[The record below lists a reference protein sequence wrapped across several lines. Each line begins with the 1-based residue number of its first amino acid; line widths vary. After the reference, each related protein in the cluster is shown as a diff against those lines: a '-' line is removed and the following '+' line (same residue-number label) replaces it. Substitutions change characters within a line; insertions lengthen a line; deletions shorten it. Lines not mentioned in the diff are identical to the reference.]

1 MAPHSRSRQTTEMKP
16 ISRGG
21 VEWSGAD
28 WTAKKA
34 TEGLLLKTQTNPRF
48 LPFFFT
54 ACTVYYLEA

>member
-1 MAPHSRSRQTTEMKP
+1 MAPHSRSRQTNEMKP
-16 ISRGG
+16 ISIGG
-21 VEWSGAD
+21 VERSGAD

-34 TEGLLLKTQTNPRF
+34 TEGLILNTRMNPRF